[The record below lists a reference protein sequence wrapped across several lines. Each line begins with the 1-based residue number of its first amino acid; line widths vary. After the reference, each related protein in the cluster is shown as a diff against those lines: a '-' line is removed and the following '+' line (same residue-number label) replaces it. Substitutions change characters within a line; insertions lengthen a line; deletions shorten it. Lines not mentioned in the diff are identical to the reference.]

1 MTLDAYSIA
10 LVSGSIAIFVLLLCL
25 CVAYFVSHAVREWMR
40 QIPYERFI
48 ATIAILSCVSIA
60 GSLIYQLV
68 YLTPV
73 CELCWW
79 QRIFLYP
86 ISVITLVALWYRTRE
101 TQVTVAILA
110 AFGLWYALYH
120 YYYHFQRF
128 VLGNTLT
135 LPCSYGGLMPAC
147 TDSPILVFGFAT
159 IPFLGIMVF
168 GSMLILAG
176 LAQASL
182 RHKSPIKNL

>member
-1 MTLDAYSIA
+1 MTLDAYSTI
-10 LVSGSIAIFVLLLCL
+10 LVLGSIALFTVLALGWIGYALSPRIRTHLLGH
-25 CVAYFVSHAVREWMR
+25 S
-40 QIPYERFI
+40 YERYLGAI
-48 ATIAILSCVSIA
+48 AVIGIVSVI
-60 GSLIYQLV
+60 GTLVFQLA
-68 YLTPV
+68 YETPV

-86 ISVITLVALWYRTRE
+86 IAVIAPVALWYRTRE
-101 TQVTVAILA
+101 AHVMVAILS

-147 TDSPILVFGFAT
+147 TDSPILIFGFAT
-159 IPFLGIMVF
+159 IPFLGIMIF
-168 GSMLILAG
+168 GSMLVLAW
-176 LAQASL
+176 LAHATFRQNSG
-182 RHKSPIKNL
+182 S

>member
-1 MTLDAYSIA
+1 MTLDAYSVV
-10 LVSGSIAIFVLLLCL
+10 LVSGSIALFAALLGI
-25 CVAYFVSHAVREWMR
+25 CVAYLMSNLVRTWLHE
-40 QIPYERFI
+40 IPYERYI
-48 ATIAILSCVSIA
+48 AAIAVVSCVAII

-86 ISVITLVALWYRTRE
+86 TVVIAAVALWYKTRE
-101 TQVTVAILA
+101 THVTIAILS

-168 GSMLILAG
+168 GSILMLAG
-176 LAQASL
+176 LAHMA
-182 RHKSPIKNL
+182 RRKHFKN